1 MNIATTHRIMMHVSN
16 IAALAATFQA
26 KYGRDYRLN
35 NDSPAQAWELYR
47 QLMAEQTNI
56 AAELETIALESPY
69 SRYGKWWERR
79 DVIDSG
85 LLNELS
91 AEAMTL
97 VERCA
102 YLNAMEQSTEN
113 APSLV
118 IVQQSIAGM
127 LHPATRPM
135 SVSNDVRLVQEAS

>member
-1 MNIATTHRIMMHVSN
+1 MNIATAHRIMMHISN

-26 KYGRDYRLN
+26 KFGRDYRLN

-56 AAELETIALESPY
+56 ATELEPMAVETPY

-91 AEAMTL
+91 AEGMSL

-102 YLNAMEQSTEN
+102 YLNAMEQSTVN

-127 LHPATRPM
+127 LHPATRPT
-135 SVSNDVRLVQEAS
+135 SVSTDVRLIREAR